1 MLTAIIPHPNG
12 DDFRAEIHG
21 DTRRELSQNVRTF
34 IMFEGYGASDIGA
47 LFNVYREG
55 NIVATVSYN
64 GRFDWRDS
72 LYADDPAAQG
82 EATAREDNIV
92 IHGRCISDED
102 LADELENLTQ
112 DEAAE
117 LAETIEA
124 ERAKA
129 INELRDEPRPLSY
142 WKEN

>member
-21 DTRRELSQNVRTF
+21 DHPIELSQNVRAF
-34 IMFEGYGASDIGA
+34 IMLEGYGASDVGG
-47 LFNVYREG
+47 LFSVYREG
-55 NIVATVSYN
+55 NIVATVSFN
-64 GRFDWRDS
+64 GKFNWRDTAYRHDFF
-72 LYADDPAAQG
+72 YATCVTDD
-82 EATAREDNIV
+82 E
-92 IHGRCISDED
+92 

-129 INELRDEPRPLSY
+129 IADLKSC
-142 WKEN
+142 

>member
-21 DTRRELSQNVRTF
+21 DHPIELSRAVRQF
-34 IMFEGYGASDIGA
+34 LVFEGYGASDVGA
-47 LFNVYREG
+47 LFNVYRDG
-55 NIVATVSYN
+55 NIVATVAYN

-82 EATAREDNIV
+82 EATAREDNRV
-92 IHGRCISDED
+92 IHGQCISDEE
-102 LADELENLTQ
+102 LADELASLTQ

-129 INELRDEPRPLSY
+129 IAELSS
-142 WKEN
+142 